1 MEQKNGMSLVVNV
14 TQDWGIGRENQLLVS
29 LPGDLRRFR
38 QLTIGKTVILGR
50 RTLATFPGGRPLPG
64 RENFILSR
72 DPAFQVPGARGC
84 CRRPGRCRTAAC
96 ASSAAPVFMRRCWI
110 IAAWPM

>member
-38 QLTIGKTVILGR
+38 QLTGHLGK
-50 RTLATFPGGRPLPG
+50 RT
-64 RENFILSR
+64 SR
-72 DPAFQVPGARGC
+72 KYARG
-84 CRRPGRCRTAAC
+84 PKDTL
-96 ASSAAPVFMRRCWI
+96 
-110 IAAWPM
+110 